1 MNNEDEGNLFHFN
14 RVDPMTDGEFRRIAR
29 YMSEHYGIE
38 MKDKR
43 SIVEGRL
50 ENHVGELGYHSY
62 TEIMNAAEHNPKGP
76 EDKLLVDILTTNYT
90 YFMREFEHFE
100 FWKNEVLPELKRME
114 EHSRDL
120 RVWCGASS
128 TGEEP
133 YTIAMVLSDY
143 FGLDSCEWD
152 TGILATEESVQAL
165 ETEVRGIYPMEKI
178 DMLPYGWKERYFRRV
193 DSGYYQAVRA
203 LRKKITFSKLNLMDQ
218 FLFKKKMHT
227 IFMKN
232 VMIYFDNETRI
243 DLLNRVYDVLEP
255 GGYLFIGM
263 TENIDRNRTGFE
275 YVRPAV
281 YRKPFK

>member
-14 RVDPMTDGEFRRIAR
+14 RVDSMTDGEFRRIAR

-50 ENHVGELGYHSY
+50 ENHVGELGYRSY

-100 FWKNEVLPELKRME
+100 FWKNEVLPELKRRE

-128 TGEEP
+128 TGEDP

-152 TGILATEESVQAL
+152 TGILATDVSVQAL
-165 ETEVRGIYPMEKI
+165 ETAVRGIYPGEKI
-178 DMLPYGWKERYFRRV
+178 DMLPYGWKERYFRQV

-203 LRKKITFSKLNLMDQ
+203 LREKITFSKLNLMDQ